1 MRMSD
6 WSSGVC
12 SSDLHTEQSSRLLGM
27 TIDGIR
33 QFLGCVVAEVKR
45 LTQHWSKAAHLPHHP
60 LHHRE
65 ARMRFGR
72 QETAALLRDIHH
84 DRAGFEDR
92 ERTTRRIVIDK
103 RGHHVVG
110 ADFRSEEHTSELQ
123 SLMRISYAVFCL

>member
-1 MRMSD
+1 MRISD
-6 WSSGVC
+6 WSSDVC
-12 SSDLHTEQSSRLLGM
+12 SSDLVRNRVVAGNEIPAGKLLVEHTEQSSRLLGI

-72 QETAALLRDIHH
+72 QETAALLRDKIG
-84 DRAGFEDR
+84 RASCR
-92 ERTTRRIVIDK
+92 ER
-103 RGHHVVG
+103 
-110 ADFRSEEHTSELQ
+110 ECQYE
-123 SLMRISYAVFCL
+123 